1 MIMYL
6 MLPFKKIHVKSDR
19 NYLEFTTSHMFQA
32 GRQAQIGTDQGD
44 RKKNTNKTRKR
55 CFNFMNM

>member
-6 MLPFKKIHVKSDR
+6 MLPFKKNPCKSDR

-32 GRQAQIGTDQGD
+32 GRLKLVLIKVTE
-44 RKKNTNKTRKR
+44 KNTNKTRKR
-55 CFNFMNM
+55 CFNFMAM